1 MVSFRA
7 RLTKFETAK
16 GEVETLEAAGV
27 DLNSEGAS
35 SAVLEFMYALDD
47 LAQEFGY
54 RVLKPAD

>member
-16 GEVETLEAAGV
+16 AEVETLEAAGV
-27 DLNSEGAS
+27 DLNSEAAS